1 MSLSCGQRLKE
12 ERKEEMKRLN
22 DCLYKL
28 DSYQKFILI
37 GSSLMVIIYTVCYLS
52 ANTREGY
59 LYNGDFLVHSRE
71 NGADVYALRSSSFTQ
86 KFTVYPEDQIVMYQY
101 GRKTF
106 GPYSVPEY
114 VQSSASLSY
123 PQLDIRMKGG
133 VVYDENGNVI
143 WDDVNGT
150 DDFDSPT
157 HQAIIDVGTGQNIT
171 HLGNWSCWG
180 FAAAMC
186 LVNVLLVFA
195 AAISRKPGH
204 EPISARKLDVLYGR
218 QLVYFIAAIIFFQK
232 GLHLP

>member
-1 MSLSCGQRLKE
+1 
-12 ERKEEMKRLN
+12 MKRLN

-52 ANTREGY
+52 ANAREGY
-59 LYNGDFLVHSRE
+59 LYNGNFLVHSKE

-86 KFTVYPEDQIVMYQY
+86 KFTVYAEDKVVMYQY
-101 GRKTF
+101 GHKTF

-123 PQLDIRMKGG
+123 PQLDIRVKGG
-133 VVYDENGNVI
+133 VLRDENGNVI

-157 HQAIIDVGTGQNIT
+157 RQAIVDVGTGQNIT

-180 FAAAMC
+180 FAAAIC

-218 QLVYFIAAIIFFQK
+218 QLVYFIGAIICFQK